1 MPPCATSSPVTDLAP
16 ELIVGLAPTSSYWPP
31 CSASGFQSV
40 CRTIVDGQP
49 AAFRLS
55 AAGMAAADEV
65 PGADAVLAGVV
76 LLLPPLE
83 QAATVSVKAVP
94 TVAATA
100 IRADL
105 LLVLSNVSLHYG

>member
-1 MPPCATSSPVTDLAP
+1 M
-16 ELIVGLAPTSSYWPP
+16 
-31 CSASGFQSV
+31 
-40 CRTIVDGQP
+40 VDGQP

-65 PGADAVLAGVV
+65 LDAGAVLAGVE
-76 LLLPPLE
+76 LLLLLLE
-83 QAATVSVKAVP
+83 QAAAVSARAVL

-105 LLVLSNVSLHYG
+105 LWVVSNVSLHYG